1 VVLIGDVRSIV
12 DQFVMPLSKERWP
25 GVYYHANVVDQILQD
40 RPLVV
45 WPVGRLGSAGVAAA
59 LAALCGWYFWNLRDW
74 WRHRSGVVWLLL
86 YFGAGLAVFRGG
98 WWYACHVA
106 FGKGVML
113 PMAGPLMGV
122 SLSFSGGLAVQ
133 AAVMVVSA
141 KRMAQRNR
149 QIETLF
155 GRSVSTQML
164 EAIKL
169 DPERIARTELHEA
182 TVLFCDI
189 RGFTATSGK
198 LSPEQVATMLNEYFE
213 AITSAVFENQGFL
226 DKFVGDELMAVF
238 GVPLEQD
245 DHVERAA
252 RCALGIKRGLAAL
265 NRRRAARGEG
275 PLDCG
280 VGIHTGQ
287 VAAGHIGT
295 AERANYTVVGDT
307 VNMAARIEGLTSG
320 GEVLISEE
328 VQQRLDGSLATRA
341 WKTVQ
346 LRGSDREHRLFE
358 LEVEATTTA
367 SS

>member
-1 VVLIGDVRSIV
+1 MAAGKALARYHRAVQDLKCDWKPSATTFHDNSAVRRGLNSIPTTTAGHDSVIGHEAELLSIV
-12 DQFVMPLSKERWP
+12 Q
-25 GVYYHANVVDQILQD
+25 
-40 RPLVV
+40 
-45 WPVGRLGSAGVAAA
+45 
-59 LAALCGWYFWNLRDW
+59 
-74 WRHRSGVVWLLL
+74 
-86 YFGAGLAVFRGG
+86 
-98 WWYACHVA
+98 
-106 FGKGVML
+106 
-113 PMAGPLMGV
+113 
-122 SLSFSGGLAVQ
+122 
-133 AAVMVVSA
+133 
-141 KRMAQRNR
+141 
-149 QIETLF
+149 
-155 GRSVSTQML
+155 
-164 EAIKL
+164 
-169 DPERIARTELHEA
+169 ELHERYDEQA
-182 TVLFCDI
+182 EAANKNGVSSFYQTVIHGDWHPGNMLFRGRKVAVVLDFDAAKAAPAVIDLANGMLQFSII
-189 RGFTATSGK
+189 RGRGDPSEWPAFFDESRMRRFFMGYVSRAD
-198 LSPEQVATMLNEYFE
+198 LSPEQVARMLNEYFE

-245 DHVERAA
+245 DHAERAA

-265 NRRRAARGEG
+265 NQRRAARGEG

-307 VNMAARIEGLTSG
+307 VNVAARIEGLTSG

-358 LEVEATTTA
+358 LTGGER
-367 SS
+367 